1 MNSVRRRNCARLS
14 ANISVITTPCGRMRL
29 LDYETPEDVFLS
41 CFAPDAAGLDRMP
54 MACWASSGEG
64 AAESEQG

>member
-54 MACWASSGEG
+54 MAC
-64 AAESEQG
+64 